1 MPPDNEP
8 DLKRAFAELHRRE
21 RDSAPPFA
29 AMRERAMNRTAGRQ
43 SSAATAD
50 RSITPL
56 LWIWGA
62 PAALCMAVA
71 ILWWNGRAPAPTP
84 ASAQRADSA
93 QHVEQLLTQI
103 EQQFKFDEAISS
115 SSYPT
120 DALLTQ
126 TDTDLPPP

>member
-1 MPPDNEP
+1 
-8 DLKRAFAELHRRE
+8 
-21 RDSAPPFA
+21 
-29 AMRERAMNRTAGRQ
+29 MNRPTGRP
-43 SSAATAD
+43 SSAASPH

-62 PAALCMAVA
+62 PAALCMAMA
-71 ILWWNGRAPAPTP
+71 ILWWNGRAPAPAP
-84 ASAQRADSA
+84 ANAQRADSA

-103 EQQFKFDEAISS
+103 EQQFKLDAAISS

-126 TDTDLPPP
+126 IDPTEAP

>member
-1 MPPDNEP
+1 MPPDDEQ

-21 RDSAPPFA
+21 RDPAPPFA
-29 AMRERAMNRTAGRQ
+29 AMRERAMNRIGGRQ
-43 SSAATAD
+43 SSAATGN
-50 RSITPL
+50 RTILPL
-56 LWIWGA
+56 LWIWSA

-71 ILWWNGRAPAPTP
+71 ILWWHNRAPVPAP
-84 ASAQRADSA
+84 AIAQRADSA

-126 TDTDLPPP
+126 TVPTEIP

>member
-21 RDSAPPFA
+21 RDPAPPFA

-43 SSAATAD
+43 SSAATN
-50 RSITPL
+50 RTITPL

-62 PAALCMAVA
+62 PAALCMAMA
-71 ILWWNGRAPAPTP
+71 ILWWHNRPPVP
-84 ASAQRADSA
+84 DSA
-93 QHVEQLLTQI
+93 IAQQPDSSQRVEQLLTQI

-115 SSYPT
+115 STYPT

-126 TDTDLPPP
+126 ADATEIP